1 MRRSSP
7 APVKVSSANMYRL
20 GRVTFSVDAGLLE
33 KSLHLSVGWA
43 EDSEG
48 LPLDY
53 RSLPEKPSYSLL
65 MQIPS

>member
-1 MRRSSP
+1 MD
-7 APVKVSSANMYRL
+7 RL